1 MFLFG
6 GDGMDYFLTFDI
18 GTTSVKTCVFDQELH
33 LCGHSSGE
41 YQLITDKPG
50 YVELEPET
58 YMSAVIRGAKEAIQR
73 AGIRAKDVVSI
84 SCTTQG
90 ETFIPI
96 AKDGRALHRAIVWL
110 DERAGDEA
118 AELNRQFSAECFYQK
133 TGLPEING
141 YTPIAKLLWLRKH
154 EPEIYRNTWKFLL
167 LEDYIIYRFTGV
179 CVSEKALATST
190 GWFQLSSDGYWQE
203 ILDAVEIDVDKLPDL
218 LECGMVVG
226 AEVLPALR
234 AELGLDECVRMIT
247 GAMDQTAGAV
257 GAGNLTPGILTE
269 TTGTALCLVAT
280 LDHPNLNH
288 PSRVTV
294 YRHFAPNRYLMITI
308 SMTAGMFLK
317 WFKDVFCAEES
328 RQAELEHRAV
338 YSLFDDIVSGTE
350 PGSNGLLAYPYLNG
364 SLQPYSNPN
373 VRGVFFGMGLDTKKE
388 HFLRAIFEGIA
399 FLLRENLELIEAV
412 NGIHVNEIRSLGG
425 GAKSDIWRQIK
436 ADVAQRPI
444 AALAESECASLGAAI
459 LAAVALG
466 YYPDVNAASASA
478 NTVTDYQYPNELLMP
493 LYERIYQT
501 YSALYPRLEPLF
513 PSGREI

>member
-1 MFLFG
+1 
-6 GDGMDYFLTFDI
+6 MDYFLTFDI
-18 GTTSVKTCVFDQELH
+18 GTTSVKTCVFDRDLR
-33 LCGHSSGE
+33 LCGHSNGE
-41 YQLITDKPG
+41 YQLITERPG
-50 YVELEPET
+50 FVELEPET
-58 YMSAVIRGAKEAIQR
+58 YMSAVVRGAKEAIQR
-73 AGIRAKDVVSI
+73 AGIDATDVVSI

-96 AKDGRALHRAIVWL
+96 SKDGHVLRRAIVWL
-110 DERAGDEA
+110 DERAAQEA
-118 AELNRQFSAECFYQK
+118 AELGRQFSAENFYQN

-141 YTPIAKLLWLRKH
+141 YTPIAKLLWLRRH
-154 EPEIYRNTWKFLL
+154 EPEVYQNTWKFLL

-203 ILDAVEIDVDKLPDL
+203 ILDAATIDAAKLPEL
-218 LECGMVVG
+218 LECGAVVD
-226 AEVLPALR
+226 AEVLPELR
-234 AELGLDECVRMIT
+234 AELGLRATVRMIT
-247 GAMDQTAGAV
+247 GAMDQTAGAI

-280 LDHPNLNH
+280 LDQPNLNH

-294 YRHFAPNRYLMITI
+294 YRHFARGRYLMITI

-317 WFKDVFCAEES
+317 WFKDVFCAEEA
-328 RQAELEHRAV
+328 RQAEQEQRSV

-350 PGSNGLLAYPYLNG
+350 AGSNGLLAYPYLNG
-364 SLQPYSNPN
+364 SLQPHSNPN
-373 VRGVFFGMGLDTKKE
+373 VRGVFFGIGLDTEKK
-388 HFLRAIFEGIA
+388 HFIRAIFEGIA

-412 NGIHVNEIRSLGG
+412 NGIRVKEIRSLGG
-425 GAKSDIWRQIK
+425 GAKSKVWRQIK
-436 ADVAQRPI
+436 ADVAKRPI

-466 YYPDVNAASASA
+466 YYPDVMAASASA
-478 NTVTDYQYPNELLMP
+478 NELTDYQNPGERLIP
-493 LYERIYQT
+493 LYDRIYQT

-513 PSGREI
+513 PSGRDI